1 MLHSRLGRIATS
13 VLLAGSVA
21 FAFGSPA
28 SAATPAIP
36 GIACKR
42 LVGTVTG
49 NVTLKRCTGNT
60 GGASQPMPATSL
72 ASGGTIKWVNSK
84 TTTVKLTVTA
94 GDNSLCAAGSSEYD
108 AKGRTTADTTGSV
121 IIGGRVKAKVC
132 VDSLGNIS
140 LVPNTRATFQ

>member
-28 SAATPAIP
+28 SAATPP

-42 LVGTVTG
+42 LAGTATG
-49 NVTLKRCTGNT
+49 TVTLKRCTGNT
-60 GGASQPMPATSL
+60 GGASQPLPAASL
-72 ASGGTIKWVNSK
+72 VSGGTITWVNSK

-94 GDNSLCAAGSSEYD
+94 GNNALCAAGSSEYD
-108 AKGRTTADTTGSV
+108 ARGKTTADTTGSV
-121 IIGGRVKAKVC
+121 IIGGRVKAHVC
-132 VDSLGNIS
+132 VDSVGNIS